1 MSFQPPEHP
10 EAGQRFILPPVRKGT
25 LMTKRNPEPRN
36 GANAPLAHGAMV
48 LPLVTIDDY
57 NNELR
62 DKNGFVGD
70 NANKKTFQQKLDD
83 WRKRIRKFGDD
94 PIGKVA
100 TAKLS
105 RKKIEALLKGD
116 DMEAAALVMG
126 AVEDFARDFAEV
138 ISKFLKDERWSKT
151 ERIVVGGGFRQSR
164 FGELAIARTMVILK
178 AAGINIEL
186 VPIVH
191 HPDEAGLIG
200 SVHLMPPW
208 MFKGY
213 EAILA
218 VDIGGTNVRAGVVKF
233 GREKT
238 TNFADASIWESAI
251 WRHADDEPSRS
262 ATVEK
267 LAAMLQDLID
277 KAEKANLKLAPII
290 GIACPGIIKADGSIE
305 RGGQNLPGGNW
316 ESDSFNLP
324 AALMK
329 AIPEIGDHSTFV
341 MMHNDAVVQGLS
353 QIPFMRDVS
362 RWAVLT
368 IGTGLGN
375 AHFTNREGKK
385 ER

>member
-1 MSFQPPEHP
+1 MCLAARSSTRALE
-10 EAGQRFILPPVRKGT
+10 GT
-25 LMTKRNPEPRN
+25 LMAKSSSDPRDEV
-36 GANAPLAHGAMV
+36 NAPLAHGALK
-48 LPLVTIDDY
+48 LPLVVIDDY

-83 WRKRIRKFGDD
+83 WRKRIRKVGDD
-94 PIGKVA
+94 PIGKIE
-100 TAKLS
+100 TDKLS
-105 RKKIEALLKGD
+105 KKKIDAILKGD
-116 DMEAAALVMG
+116 DLAAAALIMG
-126 AVEDFARDFAEV
+126 AVEDFAQDFADV
-138 ISKFLKDERWSKT
+138 IGKFLKDKRWGRT
-151 ERIVVGGGFRQSR
+151 ERIVVGGGFRRSH

-178 AAGINIEL
+178 AAGIAVEV

-200 SVHLMPPW
+200 AVHLMPRW
-208 MFKGY
+208 MFKGH

-233 GREKT
+233 GKDDVP
-238 TNFADASIWESAI
+238 NFADASVWDSAI
-251 WRHADDEPSRS
+251 WRHADDEPSRT
-262 ATVEK
+262 ATIEK
-267 LAAMLQDLID
+267 LAAMLRDLIG
-277 KAEKANLKLAPII
+277 KAEKANLKPAPII

-329 AIPEIGDHSTFV
+329 AIPEIGDDSTFV

-353 QIPFMRDVS
+353 QIPFMNDVS

-375 AHFTNREGKK
+375 AHFTNREGTKA
-385 ER
+385 R

>member
-1 MSFQPPEHP
+1 LCLAARSSTRALE
-10 EAGQRFILPPVRKGT
+10 GT
-25 LMTKRNPEPRN
+25 LMAKSSSDPRDEV
-36 GANAPLAHGAMV
+36 NAPLAHGALK
-48 LPLVTIDDY
+48 LPLVVIDDY

-83 WRKRIRKFGDD
+83 WRKRIRKVGDD
-94 PIGKVA
+94 PIGKIE
-100 TAKLS
+100 TDKLS
-105 RKKIEALLKGD
+105 KKKIDAILKGD
-116 DMEAAALVMG
+116 DLAAAALIMG
-126 AVEDFARDFAEV
+126 AVEDFAQDFADV
-138 ISKFLKDERWSKT
+138 IGKFLKDKRWGKT
-151 ERIVVGGGFRQSR
+151 ERIVVGGGFRRSH

-178 AAGINIEL
+178 AAGVGVEV

-200 SVHLMPPW
+200 SVHLMPRW
-208 MFKGY
+208 MFKGH

-218 VDIGGTNVRAGVVKF
+218 VDIGGTNARAGVVKF
-233 GREKT
+233 GKDDVP
-238 TNFADASIWESAI
+238 NFADASVWDSAI
-251 WRHADDEPSRS
+251 WRHADDEPSRT

-267 LAAMLQDLID
+267 LAAMLRDLIG
-277 KAEKANLKLAPII
+277 KAEKANLKPAPII

-329 AIPEIGDHSTFV
+329 AIPEIGDDSTFV

-353 QIPFMRDVS
+353 QIPFMNDVS

-375 AHFTNREGKK
+375 AHFTNREGTKA
-385 ER
+385 R

>member
-1 MSFQPPEHP
+1 MAKSSSD
-10 EAGQRFILPPVRKGT
+10 
-25 LMTKRNPEPRN
+25 PRDEV
-36 GANAPLAHGAMV
+36 NAPLAHGALN
-48 LPLVTIDDY
+48 LPLVVIDDY

-83 WRKRIRKFGDD
+83 WRKRIRKVGDD
-94 PIGKVA
+94 PIGKIA
-100 TAKLS
+100 TDKLS
-105 RKKIEALLKGD
+105 KKKIDALLKGD
-116 DMEAAALVMG
+116 DLAAAALIMG
-126 AVEDFARDFAEV
+126 AVEDFAQDFADV
-138 ISKFLKDERWSKT
+138 IGKFLKDKRWGKT
-151 ERIVVGGGFRQSR
+151 ERIVVGGGFRRSH

-178 AAGINIEL
+178 AAGIAVEV

-200 SVHLMPPW
+200 AVHLMPRW
-208 MFKGY
+208 MFKGH

-233 GREKT
+233 GKDDVP
-238 TNFADASIWESAI
+238 NFADASVWDSAI
-251 WRHADDEPSRS
+251 WRHADDEPSRT
-262 ATVEK
+262 ATIEK
-267 LAAMLQDLID
+267 LAAMLRDLIG
-277 KAEKANLKLAPII
+277 KAEKANLKPAPII

-329 AIPEIGDHSTFV
+329 AIPEIGDDSTFV

-353 QIPFMRDVS
+353 QIPFMNDVS

-375 AHFTNREGKK
+375 AHFTNREGTKA
-385 ER
+385 R

>member
-1 MSFQPPEHP
+1 MYLAARSSTRAAE
-10 EAGQRFILPPVRKGT
+10 GT
-25 LMTKRNPEPRN
+25 LMAKSSSDPRDEV
-36 GANAPLAHGAMV
+36 NALLAHGALN

-62 DKNGFVGD
+62 DKDGFVGD

-83 WRKRIRKFGDD
+83 WRKRIRKVGDD
-94 PIGKVA
+94 PIGKTA

-105 RKKIEALLKGD
+105 KKKIDAFLKGD

-126 AVEDFARDFAEV
+126 AVEDFSQDFADV
-138 ISKFLKDERWSKT
+138 IRKFLKDKRWGRT

-164 FGELAIARTMVILK
+164 FGELAIARTMVLLK
-178 AAGINIEL
+178 VAGIDVEV

-200 SVHLMPPW
+200 AVHLMPPW
-208 MFKGY
+208 IFKGH
-213 EAILA
+213 EAMLA

-233 GREKT
+233 GKNDVP
-238 TNFADASIWESAI
+238 NFKDASVWESAI
-251 WRHADDEPSRS
+251 WRHADDEPSRT
-262 ATVEK
+262 ATIER
-267 LAAMLQDLID
+267 LAAMLQDLIG
-277 KAEKANLKLAPII
+277 KAEKANLKPAPII

-324 AALMK
+324 GALMK
-329 AIPEIGDHSTFV
+329 AIPEIGDDSTFV

-353 QIPFMRDVS
+353 QIPYMNDVS

-375 AHFTNREGKK
+375 AHFTNREATKA
-385 ER
+385 R

>member
-1 MSFQPPEHP
+1 M
-10 EAGQRFILPPVRKGT
+10 AR
-25 LMTKRNPEPRN
+25 RNPEPSD
-36 GANAPLAHGAMV
+36 GASAPLAHGAMV

-83 WRKRIRKFGDD
+83 WRKRVRKFGDD
-94 PIGKVA
+94 PLGKAA
-100 TAKLS
+100 TAELS
-105 RKKIEALLKGD
+105 KKKIESLLKGD
-116 DMEAAALVMG
+116 DMEAAALIMG
-126 AVEDFARDFAEV
+126 AVEDFAQEFADV
-138 ISKFLKDERWSKT
+138 IGKFLKDERWFKT

-164 FGELAIARTMVILK
+164 FGELAIARTMILLK
-178 AAGINIEL
+178 AGGIDIEL
-186 VPIVH
+186 IPIVH

-213 EAILA
+213 KAMLA
-218 VDIGGTNVRAGVVKF
+218 VDIGGTNVRAGVVEF
-233 GREKT
+233 GKEKKPH
-238 TNFADASIWESAI
+238 FADASVWDSAI

-262 ATVEK
+262 ATMEK
-267 LAAMLQDLID
+267 LVAMLQELIE
-277 KAEKANLKLAPII
+277 KAEKANLKPAPII
-290 GIACPGIIKADGSIE
+290 GIGCPGIIKADGSIE

-316 ESDSFNLP
+316 ESDNFNLP

-329 AIPEIGDHSTFV
+329 AIPSIGDHSTFV

-353 QIPFMRDVS
+353 QIPFMEDVS

-375 AHFTNREGKK
+375 AHFTNREGLKA
-385 ER
+385 R